1 MRKPFMVEFTGT
13 PEAWKTTVIT
23 NVSNQLTALGYRV
36 FVLKESAEKLPRQ
49 IPKGTWDANLWMHY
63 QTMSGLLKAKY
74 INADIVLID
83 RGLVDSNFYGKRF
96 LWNNLCTKEK
106 YEKFR
111 NQFIDE
117 LFPDFLVALIV
128 SPDIALKRRG
138 GEGTLVNE
146 EYIKKYNELFLA
158 YYEQIKFSKVLI
170 DTSKLDVYEMNNAIF
185 NEIQKILP

>member
-1 MRKPFMVEFTGT
+1 MRRPFMIEFTGT
-13 PEAWKTTVIT
+13 PEAGETTVIT

-63 QTMSGLLKAKY
+63 QTMSGILNAKY
-74 INADIVLID
+74 IDTDIVLID

-146 EYIKKYNELFLA
+146 EYIKKYNELFLV

-170 DTSKLDVYEMNNAIF
+170 DTSKLNVYEMNSAIF
-185 NEIQKILP
+185 SEIQKILP

>member
-1 MRKPFMVEFTGT
+1 MRHL
-13 PEAWKTTVIT
+13 ACQ
-23 NVSNQLTALGYRV
+23 S
-36 FVLKESAEKLPRQ
+36 
-49 IPKGTWDANLWMHY
+49 
-63 QTMSGLLKAKY
+63 
-74 INADIVLID
+74 
-83 RGLVDSNFYGKRF
+83 GKRF